1 MTSPCACARALH
13 RRERRVQPFW
23 RADFLIDQRQA
34 HLLRRCDV
42 LLEKQRTD
50 TRSGGARARAGS
62 VVRRG
67 QSRGDKFAD
76 SLVLGRAGQTLKVEM
91 KGSHPQNYF
100 NLTSPGSGWVMFV
113 GSSSGD
119 RVERVLPV
127 DGLYVVR
134 VYLMRAAARRDAV
147 SQYTL
152 TLGLSGE
159 ALRAR
164 DPAQDALVA
173 GAPFHARA
181 TIPCRQA
188 MEPART
194 ACQAAVIRY
203 QRADCCL
210 WAVASLG
217 PMQWTRRVR
226 MVWRTPNASM
236 SVRMSTM
243 WHRRRWCRVVESGFQ
258 KFPITP
264 AAAGRYRPF
273 APDAYHAVAA
283 CGRAQADCRFCANA
297 RQPDVRTHPGCA
309 RAHHTPKR

>member
-100 NLTSPGSGWVMFV
+100 NLTPPGSGWPMFV

-164 DPAQDALVA
+164 DPAQDALA
-173 GAPFHARA
+173 GCGHAL
-181 TIPCRQA
+181 PCPGRDPLPA
-188 MEPART
+188 GDGAGTYCVPGRSDSLPARRLLFVGGR
-194 ACQAAVIRY
+194 VIGSDAMDAPRPDGV
-203 QRADCCL
+203 AD
-210 WAVASLG
+210 
-217 PMQWTRRVR
+217 P
-226 MVWRTPNASM
+226 
-236 SVRMSTM
+236 
-243 WHRRRWCRVVESGFQ
+243 
-258 KFPITP
+258 
-264 AAAGRYRPF
+264 
-273 APDAYHAVAA
+273 
-283 CGRAQADCRFCANA
+283 
-297 RQPDVRTHPGCA
+297 
-309 RAHHTPKR
+309 